1 MDKFKGTGVALVTP
15 FNENGKVDYN
25 GLQKLVEF
33 QINNGTNYLVVQGTT
48 GESVTLN
55 KEEKISVLDY
65 IIEINAGK
73 LPILLGV
80 GGNSTSD
87 VCEKIKF
94 FSDHKIDGFLSVSP
108 YYNKPSQQGIY
119 EHFKSISNATNLP
132 IIIYN
137 VPGRTSSNIT
147 ADTTVKLA
155 KDFKNVVGVKEAS
168 GNLEQIMTIILKKP
182 DNFLVISGDDALT
195 LGHVLVGGDG
205 VISVIANAFAKGFSD
220 EPKYFHIG
228 YRSCTKTYGYVENS
242 IFQIEKI
249 LFTET
254 KEESNKVFYIGDYES
269 INIEDWAN
277 EIAHELGNSIKRV
290 PFFLIKI
297 LARLGDTLKLFNINF
312 PMNSF
317 RLKNMTTNN
326 NVNLSSTLKL
336 APNLPYTRVEGVKR
350 TINWIKINK

>member
-48 GESVTLN
+48 GESVTLTN
-55 KEEKISVLDY
+55 DEKIAVLDY

-87 VCEKIKF
+87 VCNKIKF
-94 FSDHKIDGFLSVSP
+94 FSDYKIDGFLSVSP

-119 EHFKSISNATNLP
+119 EHFKSISNSTSLP

-147 ADTTVKLA
+147 ADTTVQLA
-155 KDFKNVVGVKEAS
+155 KDFKNIVGIKEAS

-195 LGHVLVGGDG
+195 LGHILVGGDG
-205 VISVIANAFAKGFSD
+205 VISVIANAFPKRFSTMVNAALNENLDLAKEKHYELLEIIHYLFVDGN
-220 EPKYFHIG
+220 PAGIKYLL
-228 YRSCTKTYGYVENS
+228 K
-242 IFQIEKI
+242 
-249 LFTET
+249 L
-254 KEESNKVFYIGDYES
+254 
-269 INIEDWAN
+269 INICSDYVRLPLVGVSEETSKKLYSLTA
-277 EIAHELGNSIKRV
+277 SID
-290 PFFLIKI
+290 
-297 LARLGDTLKLFNINF
+297 DTL
-312 PMNSF
+312 
-317 RLKNMTTNN
+317 
-326 NVNLSSTLKL
+326 V
-336 APNLPYTRVEGVKR
+336 
-350 TINWIKINK
+350 

>member
-48 GESVTLN
+48 GESVTLTN
-55 KEEKISVLDY
+55 DEKIAVLDY

-87 VCEKIKF
+87 VCDKIKF
-94 FSDHKIDGFLSVSP
+94 FSGHKIDGFLSVSP

-119 EHFKSISNATNLP
+119 EHFKSISNSTSLP

-147 ADTTVKLA
+147 ADTTVQLA
-155 KDFKNVVGVKEAS
+155 KDFKNIVGIKEAS

-195 LGHVLVGGDG
+195 LGHILVGGDG
-205 VISVIANAFAKGFSD
+205 VISVIANAFPKRFSTMVNAALNENLDLAKEKHYELLEIIHYLFVDGN
-220 EPKYFHIG
+220 PAGIKYLL
-228 YRSCTKTYGYVENS
+228 K
-242 IFQIEKI
+242 
-249 LFTET
+249 L
-254 KEESNKVFYIGDYES
+254 
-269 INIEDWAN
+269 INICSDYVRLPLVGVTEETSKKLYSLTA
-277 EIAHELGNSIKRV
+277 SID
-290 PFFLIKI
+290 
-297 LARLGDTLKLFNINF
+297 DTL
-312 PMNSF
+312 
-317 RLKNMTTNN
+317 
-326 NVNLSSTLKL
+326 V
-336 APNLPYTRVEGVKR
+336 
-350 TINWIKINK
+350 

>member
-15 FNENGKVDYN
+15 FNENVKVDYN

-48 GESVTLN
+48 GESVTLTN
-55 KEEKISVLDY
+55 DEKIAVLDY

-147 ADTTVKLA
+147 ADTTVQLA
-155 KDFKNVVGVKEAS
+155 KDFKNIVGIKEAS

-195 LGHVLVGGDG
+195 LGHILVGGDG
-205 VISVIANAFAKGFSD
+205 VISVIANAFPKRFSTMVNAALNENLDLAKEKHYELLEIIHYLFVDGN
-220 EPKYFHIG
+220 PAGIKYLL
-228 YRSCTKTYGYVENS
+228 K
-242 IFQIEKI
+242 
-249 LFTET
+249 L
-254 KEESNKVFYIGDYES
+254 
-269 INIEDWAN
+269 INICSDYVRLPLVGVTE
-277 EIAHELGNSIKRV
+277 ETSKKLYSLIASID
-290 PFFLIKI
+290 
-297 LARLGDTLKLFNINF
+297 DTL
-312 PMNSF
+312 
-317 RLKNMTTNN
+317 
-326 NVNLSSTLKL
+326 V
-336 APNLPYTRVEGVKR
+336 
-350 TINWIKINK
+350 

>member
-48 GESVTLN
+48 GESVTLTN
-55 KEEKISVLDY
+55 DEKIAVLDY

-87 VCEKIKF
+87 VCDKIKF
-94 FSDHKIDGFLSVSP
+94 FSGHKIDGFLSVSP

-119 EHFKSISNATNLP
+119 EHFKSISNATSLP

-137 VPGRTSSNIT
+137 VPVRTSSNIT
-147 ADTTVKLA
+147 ADTTVQLA
-155 KDFKNVVGVKEAS
+155 KDFKNIVGIKEAS

-195 LGHVLVGGDG
+195 LGHILVGGDG
-205 VISVIANAFAKGFSD
+205 VISVIANAFPKRFSTMVNAALNENLDLAKEKHYELLEIIHYLFVDGN
-220 EPKYFHIG
+220 PAGIKYLL
-228 YRSCTKTYGYVENS
+228 K
-242 IFQIEKI
+242 
-249 LFTET
+249 L
-254 KEESNKVFYIGDYES
+254 
-269 INIEDWAN
+269 INICSDYVRLPLVGVTEETSKKLYSLTA
-277 EIAHELGNSIKRV
+277 SID
-290 PFFLIKI
+290 
-297 LARLGDTLKLFNINF
+297 DTL
-312 PMNSF
+312 
-317 RLKNMTTNN
+317 
-326 NVNLSSTLKL
+326 V
-336 APNLPYTRVEGVKR
+336 
-350 TINWIKINK
+350 

>member
-48 GESVTLN
+48 GESVTLTYD
-55 KEEKISVLDY
+55 EKIAVLDY

-87 VCEKIKF
+87 VCDKINF
-94 FSDHKIDGFLSVSP
+94 FSGHKIDGFLSVSP

-119 EHFKSISNATNLP
+119 EHFKSISNSTSLP

-147 ADTTVKLA
+147 ADTTVQLA
-155 KDFKNVVGVKEAS
+155 KDFKNIVGIKEAS

-195 LGHVLVGGDG
+195 LGHILVGGDG
-205 VISVIANAFAKGFSD
+205 VISVIANAFPKRFSTMVNAALNKNLDLAKEKHYELLEIIHYLFVDGN
-220 EPKYFHIG
+220 PAGIKYLL
-228 YRSCTKTYGYVENS
+228 K
-242 IFQIEKI
+242 
-249 LFTET
+249 L
-254 KEESNKVFYIGDYES
+254 
-269 INIEDWAN
+269 INICSDYVRLPLVGVTEETSKKLYSLTA
-277 EIAHELGNSIKRV
+277 SID
-290 PFFLIKI
+290 
-297 LARLGDTLKLFNINF
+297 DTL
-312 PMNSF
+312 
-317 RLKNMTTNN
+317 
-326 NVNLSSTLKL
+326 V
-336 APNLPYTRVEGVKR
+336 
-350 TINWIKINK
+350 

>member
-48 GESVTLN
+48 GESVTLTN
-55 KEEKISVLDY
+55 DEKIAVLDY

-87 VCEKIKF
+87 VCDKIKF
-94 FSDHKIDGFLSVSP
+94 FSGHKIDGFLSVSP

-119 EHFKSISNATNLP
+119 EHFKSISNSTSLP

-147 ADTTVKLA
+147 ADTTVQLA
-155 KDFKNVVGVKEAS
+155 KDFKNIVGIKEAS

-195 LGHVLVGGDG
+195 LGHILVGGDG
-205 VISVIANAFAKGFSD
+205 VISVIANAFPKRFSTMVNAALNENLDLAKEKHYELLEIIHYLFVDGN
-220 EPKYFHIG
+220 PAGIKYLL
-228 YRSCTKTYGYVENS
+228 K
-242 IFQIEKI
+242 
-249 LFTET
+249 L
-254 KEESNKVFYIGDYES
+254 
-269 INIEDWAN
+269 INICSDYVRLPLVGVTEEKSKKLYSLTA
-277 EIAHELGNSIKRV
+277 SID
-290 PFFLIKI
+290 
-297 LARLGDTLKLFNINF
+297 DTL
-312 PMNSF
+312 
-317 RLKNMTTNN
+317 
-326 NVNLSSTLKL
+326 V
-336 APNLPYTRVEGVKR
+336 
-350 TINWIKINK
+350 

>member
-48 GESVTLN
+48 GESVTLTDD
-55 KEEKISVLDY
+55 EKIAVLDY

-87 VCEKIKF
+87 VCDKIKF
-94 FSDHKIDGFLSVSP
+94 FSGHKIDGFLSVSP

-119 EHFKSISNATNLP
+119 EHFKSISNSTSLP

-147 ADTTVKLA
+147 ADTTVQLA
-155 KDFKNVVGVKEAS
+155 KDFKNIVGIKEAS

-195 LGHVLVGGDG
+195 LGHILVGGDG
-205 VISVIANAFAKGFSD
+205 VISVIANAFPKRFSTMVNAALNENLDLAKEKHYELLEIIHYLFVDGN
-220 EPKYFHIG
+220 PAGIKYLL
-228 YRSCTKTYGYVENS
+228 K
-242 IFQIEKI
+242 
-249 LFTET
+249 L
-254 KEESNKVFYIGDYES
+254 
-269 INIEDWAN
+269 INICSDSVRLPLVGVTEETSKKLYSLTA
-277 EIAHELGNSIKRV
+277 SID
-290 PFFLIKI
+290 
-297 LARLGDTLKLFNINF
+297 DTL
-312 PMNSF
+312 
-317 RLKNMTTNN
+317 
-326 NVNLSSTLKL
+326 V
-336 APNLPYTRVEGVKR
+336 
-350 TINWIKINK
+350 

>member
-48 GESVTLN
+48 GESVTLTN
-55 KEEKISVLDY
+55 DEKIAVLDY

-87 VCEKIKF
+87 VCDKIKF
-94 FSDHKIDGFLSVSP
+94 FSGHKIDGFLSVSP

-119 EHFKSISNATNLP
+119 EHFKSISNSTSLP

-147 ADTTVKLA
+147 ADTTVQLA
-155 KDFKNVVGVKEAS
+155 KDFKNIVGIKEAS

-195 LGHVLVGGDG
+195 LGHILVGGDG
-205 VISVIANAFAKGFSD
+205 VISVIANAFPKRFSTMVNAALNENLDLAKEKHYELLEIIHYLFVDGN
-220 EPKYFHIG
+220 PAGIKYLL
-228 YRSCTKTYGYVENS
+228 K
-242 IFQIEKI
+242 
-249 LFTET
+249 L
-254 KEESNKVFYIGDYES
+254 
-269 INIEDWAN
+269 INICSDYVRLPLVGVTE
-277 EIAHELGNSIKRV
+277 EISKKLYSLTASID
-290 PFFLIKI
+290 
-297 LARLGDTLKLFNINF
+297 DTL
-312 PMNSF
+312 
-317 RLKNMTTNN
+317 
-326 NVNLSSTLKL
+326 V
-336 APNLPYTRVEGVKR
+336 
-350 TINWIKINK
+350 